1 MLGSTLDI
9 FSLIASFNFNFKLR
23 GSVLE
28 APFDLKSHYFL
39 LDEIQEFFFFYQR
52 ELSKIPLTFYSSQ
65 QIFCFAN
72 FGLINTA
79 TAQKISSINQIH
91 NSY

>member
-1 MLGSTLDI
+1 MLGSTLAI

-39 LDEIQEFFFFYQR
+39 MDEIQEFFFSFTKESCQR
-52 ELSKIPLTFYSSQ
+52 F
-65 QIFCFAN
+65 
-72 FGLINTA
+72 
-79 TAQKISSINQIH
+79 H
-91 NSY
+91 

>member
-1 MLGSTLDI
+1 MLGSTLAI

-39 LDEIQEFFFFYQR
+39 MDEIQEFFFFFYQR

-65 QIFCFAN
+65 QIFCYASLDW
-72 FGLINTA
+72 LIQSLPRKLA
-79 TAQKISSINQIH
+79 L
-91 NSY
+91 